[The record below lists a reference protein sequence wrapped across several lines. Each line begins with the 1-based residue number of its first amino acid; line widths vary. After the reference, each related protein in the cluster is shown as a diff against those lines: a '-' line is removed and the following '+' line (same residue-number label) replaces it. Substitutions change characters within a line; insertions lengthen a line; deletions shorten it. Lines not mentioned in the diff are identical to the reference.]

1 MKTLSEMLNMTTNAN
16 EAPCYA
22 IEIQTSVNEDAITSA
37 FAQEARSYEKK
48 NNITFDD
55 FDCDSAFLILQGFMK
70 AVRIDGDST
79 LMFFWID

>member
-22 IEIQTSVNEDAITSA
+22 IEIPTSVNEDAITSA

-55 FDCDSAFLILQGFMK
+55 FDYDSAFLILQGFMK

-79 LMFFWID
+79 RIFFWID